1 MMQHQKVL
9 SVCAVNQT
17 YLSAPRNG
25 SLPLFDDFSSTV
37 DLLGLGVSVYPR
49 LDARSAHQITL
60 IDSQPTPVLKWS
72 VRVLWIAVPGAIRP
86 AGAGEPFY
94 THALRPY
101 NIRIG

>member
-1 MMQHQKVL
+1 MNC
-9 SVCAVNQT
+9 SD
-17 YLSAPRNG
+17 SALKPTSPSSG
-25 SLPLFDDFSSTV
+25 AATLFADLSSTV

-49 LDARSAHQITL
+49 LDARSTHQITL
-60 IDSQPTPVLKWS
+60 IDSQPTPV

-94 THALRPY
+94 TRALRPY

>member
-49 LDARSAHQITL
+49 LDARSAHQI
-60 IDSQPTPVLKWS
+60 
-72 VRVLWIAVPGAIRP
+72 
-86 AGAGEPFY
+86 
-94 THALRPY
+94 
-101 NIRIG
+101 